1 MRKMRNSANEIQNHN
16 RMCIYLPLEEFL
28 AEWFRHETGS
38 GDVVKLVRGSQESEI
53 VKQFIS
59 IRPENV
65 PVENGTEPPPEGK
78 VIVPIIIPE
87 QKLKP
92 AIFYNYLAPAAKDA
106 LADCIRTRFKI
117 QLFRDLHRVSCIG
130 KRQDNLI
137 YAWLEQHEM
146 SIDRWDTVAKIYQR
160 MRNSYICKNKR
171 KKNAMIS

>member
-1 MRKMRNSANEIQNHN
+1 MPAQ
-16 RMCIYLPLEEFL
+16 
-28 AEWFRHETGS
+28 
-38 GDVVKLVRGSQESEI
+38 
-53 VKQFIS
+53 
-59 IRPENV
+59 
-65 PVENGTEPPPEGK
+65 NGTEPPPEGK

-92 AIFYNYLAPAAKDA
+92 VIFYNYLAPAAKEA

-171 KKNAMIS
+171 KKML